1 MDARKSQT
9 QKMAQ
14 ETATGLANSLQ
25 SGLSYGYLLT
35 MTRPVTIHPLPCVGC
50 PRLINLL
57 SGCDS
62 ANPIL

>member
-35 MTRPVTIHPLPCVGC
+35 MTRHVTIHPLPCVGC
-50 PRLINLL
+50 TPGAVAAGV
-57 SGCDS
+57 SGLV
-62 ANPIL
+62 APA